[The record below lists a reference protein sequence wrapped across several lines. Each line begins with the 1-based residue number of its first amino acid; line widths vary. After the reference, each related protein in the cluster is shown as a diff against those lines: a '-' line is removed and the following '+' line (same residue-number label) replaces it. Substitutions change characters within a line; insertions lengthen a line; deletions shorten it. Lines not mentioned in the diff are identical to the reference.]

1 MDLTK
6 DMIISFPVALLLSEI
21 YIDFLGKKSLKNEIE
36 SAQKKGVSIERMTK
50 FAQFVDIP
58 AQTIEANRIKA
69 RTCKAAIL
77 AIEQLLWSNCTTIV
91 MIDRQLAFKQGISH
105 AKDAVSRS
113 SSMIQSRFDAY
124 MNQCDIYKFE
134 TLKKKVYPKATVH
147 SLEYEAMLADLQL
160 HFSRMVLPD
169 SIRVSVCE
177 EITSVPRFV
186 SSHLSM
192 CRANEGN
199 YRFEPYLDR
208 LVELKNILS
217 HFQEP
222 IL

>member
-1 MDLTK
+1 
-6 DMIISFPVALLLSEI
+6 MIVCFPVAFLLSEI
-21 YIDFLGKKSLKNEIE
+21 YIDFLGKKSLRTEIE

-50 FAQFVDIP
+50 FAQLVDIP
-58 AQTIEANRIKA
+58 SQTNEANRIKA

-105 AKDAVSRS
+105 ARDAVSRS
-113 SSMIQSRFDAY
+113 GYDIQTRFTSY

-134 TLKKKVYPKATVH
+134 TLKKKIYPKATVH
-147 SLEYEAMLADLQL
+147 SLEYEAMLDDLQL
-160 HFSRMVLPD
+160 HFSRTELPD
-169 SIRVSVCE
+169 SIRVSVFE
-177 EITSVPRFV
+177 EITDVPKFV
-186 SSHLSM
+186 NSHLSM

-208 LVELKNILS
+208 LQELKITLS
-217 HFQEP
+217 NLKNP
-222 IL
+222 I